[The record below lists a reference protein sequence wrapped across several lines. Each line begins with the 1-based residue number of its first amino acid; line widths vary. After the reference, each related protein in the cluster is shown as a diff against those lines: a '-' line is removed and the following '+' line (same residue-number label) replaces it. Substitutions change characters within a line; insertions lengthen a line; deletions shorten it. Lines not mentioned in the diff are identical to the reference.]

1 MSPDPNP
8 PRRLHRG
15 AALALCGLLGLGL
28 AGCSH
33 LHRKPPPPPAPAWA
47 PQSEEPP
54 LLAPDTLGGSRDTQQ
69 ILRAAFGER
78 EVTLRSVV
86 RASPER
92 IEMVVLTALG
102 QRAMSLEW
110 NGHDWKVETAP
121 LVPSALHPEWLVAD
135 VQLALWP
142 LATLQ
147 AVYKPAG
154 WDVTEP
160 GGGVRRLRH
169 DGKLVAEVAYA
180 DADPWR
186 GRYWISNFRYG
197 YALSVQAETE

>member
-1 MSPDPNP
+1 MFIHYDGGMRPIF
-8 PRRLHRG
+8 RLAIAG
-15 AALALCGLLGLGL
+15 LCALSGL

-33 LHRKPPPPPAPAWA
+33 LHRAPAAAPPSVWA
-47 PQSEEPP
+47 PQSEQPP

-69 ILRAAFGER
+69 ILRAAFGEH
-78 EVTLRSVV
+78 EASLRSVV
-86 RASPER
+86 RVSPER
-92 IEMVVLTALG
+92 IQMVMLTAMG
-102 QRAMSLEW
+102 QRAMSVEW
-110 NGHDWKVETAP
+110 NGRDWKVETAP
-121 LVPSALHPEWLVAD
+121 MVPSAMRPEWLVAD
-135 VQLALWP
+135 MQLALWP

-147 AVYKPAG
+147 AAYKPAG

-180 DADPWR
+180 DADPWH

-197 YALSVQAETE
+197 YALSVQAEAE

>member
-1 MSPDPNP
+1 MNPHPNP
-8 PRRLHRG
+8 SRRLRRG
-15 AALALCGLLGLGL
+15 AALVLCGLLGLGL
-28 AGCSH
+28 AGCSY
-33 LHRKPPPPPAPAWA
+33 LPRKLPPAAASA
-47 PQSEEPP
+47 PQPEGPP

-102 QRAMSLEW
+102 QRAMSLQW
-110 NGHDWKVETAP
+110 DGHDWKVETAP
-121 LVPSALHPEWLVAD
+121 LVPAALRPEWLVAD
-135 VQLALWP
+135 MQLALWP
-142 LATLQ
+142 LAALQ
-147 AVYKPAG
+147 AAYRPAG
-154 WDVTEP
+154 WEVTEP

-169 DGKLVAEVAYA
+169 GGKLVAEVAYA

-186 GRYWISNFRYG
+186 GRYWITNFRYG
-197 YALSVQAETE
+197 YALSAQAEAE

>member
-1 MSPDPNP
+1 MSPAP
-8 PRRLHRG
+8 PARPLHRI
-15 AALALCGLLGLGL
+15 AAFGLCALLGLG
-28 AGCSH
+28 GCSH
-33 LHRKPPPPPAPAWA
+33 LHHLSPPQPAPSWV

-54 LLAPDTLGGSRDTQQ
+54 LLAPDTLGGSRDAQQ

-78 EVTLRSVV
+78 EATLRSVV

-110 NGHDWKVETAP
+110 NGRDWKVETAP
-121 LVPSALHPEWLVAD
+121 LVPSALRPEWLVAD
-135 VQLALWP
+135 LQLALWP
-142 LATLQ
+142 LPALQ
-147 AVYKPAG
+147 AAYKPAG
-154 WDVTEP
+154 WEVTEP

-180 DADPWR
+180 DAEPWR